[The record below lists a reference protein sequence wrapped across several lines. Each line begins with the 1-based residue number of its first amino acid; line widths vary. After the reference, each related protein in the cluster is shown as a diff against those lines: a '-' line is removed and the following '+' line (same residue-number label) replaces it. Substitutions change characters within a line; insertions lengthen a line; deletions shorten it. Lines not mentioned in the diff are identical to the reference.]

1 MMVQHY
7 QSGRLLILGVLDKTT
22 NLTYIGNLPIKKIII
37 RNHLSLTS
45 NQVAHQKTTKMA
57 DPQCQMYN
65 RKSYLM
71 NHLLL
76 ISNQVAHQNT
86 SQNG

>member
-37 RNHLSLTS
+37 MNHLSLTS
-45 NQVAHQKTTKMA
+45 NQVAHQKT
-57 DPQCQMYN
+57 N
-65 RKSYLM
+65 
-71 NHLLL
+71 
-76 ISNQVAHQNT
+76 
-86 SQNG
+86 QNG